1 MTTETDLAIDSLR
14 RDLERWRDS
23 VDEAER
29 QRIRE
34 RMVDT
39 VNNSITD
46 TTPHDQV
53 MEIINIINE
62 VIS

>member
-1 MTTETDLAIDSLR
+1 MTTETMLAIEALR
-14 RDLERWRDS
+14 RDLERWRNS
-23 VDEAER
+23 VDEPER
-29 QRIRE
+29 QRIKG

-39 VNNSITD
+39 VNNSVTD

-53 MEIINIINE
+53 MEMIDMINE

>member
-14 RDLERWRDS
+14 RDLERWRNS

>member
-39 VNNSITD
+39 VNNSVTD

-53 MEIINIINE
+53 MEMIDIINE